1 LIVVRFAKIPAGG
14 DKERT
19 EEQLKQSTM
28 KRRSSDAGL
37 QA

>member
-1 LIVVRFAKIPAGG
+1 LIVARLAKILRAGI
-14 DKERT
+14 KERT
-19 EEQLKQSTM
+19 EERLKQSTM